1 MSIKPKNN
9 IAPEA
14 KDFGDYE
21 QVSTEDFVNGVIA
34 EVKYDPAYENT
45 YNGETKVYEAIKI
58 RFELDGCNMP
68 HSTFWMKLSY
78 HERSKVFK
86 MFLKP
91 LVENAEPFMDFD
103 ISLLEGMRVKT
114 MWETND
120 KGYQN
125 VVMVKPE
132 SEKIGSWEE

>member
-1 MSIKPKNN
+1 MVIKPADNTPNN
-9 IAPEA
+9 

-21 QVSTEDFVNGVIA
+21 QVSTDDFVCGAIS
-34 EVKYDPAYENT
+34 EVEYNPAYEST
-45 YNGETKVYEAIKI
+45 YKGVTKTYEAIKVK
-58 RFELDGCNMP
+58 FDLDGCTMP
-68 HSTFWMKLSY
+68 HSTFWLKLSY
-78 HERSKVFK
+78 FEKSKVYK
-86 MFLKP
+86 LFLKN
-91 LVENAEPFMDFD
+91 LVENAEQFMDFD

-132 SEKIGSWEE
+132 GEKISSWNE